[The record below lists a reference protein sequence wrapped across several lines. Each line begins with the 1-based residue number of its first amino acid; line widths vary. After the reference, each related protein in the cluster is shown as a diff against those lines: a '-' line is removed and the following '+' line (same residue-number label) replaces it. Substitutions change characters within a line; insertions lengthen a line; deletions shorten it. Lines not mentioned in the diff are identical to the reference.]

1 MFRAFTFVVLI
12 SVTILA
18 QPSTDRPLLI
28 GRVPTFI
35 DGGSIRLPNRAAYD
49 PSGTTWGIE
58 NIGVAPDFDVEIAP
72 ADVIAGRDPQLEK
85 AIEVA
90 LAEISKNPQIAPKRP
105 PFPVHPGGQKQVS
118 SLTPRPE

>member
-28 GRVPTFI
+28 GRPDVHRRRF
-35 DGGSIRLPNRAAYD
+35 DSSSESCRVRSKWHDVGN
-49 PSGTTWGIE
+49 E
-58 NIGVAPDFDVEIAP
+58 NIGVAPDFDVEITP

-85 AIEVA
+85 AIEVG

-105 PFPVHPGGQKQVS
+105 AFPVHPGGQKKVS
-118 SLTPRPE
+118 SLNFTS

>member
-35 DGGSIRLPNRAAYD
+35 DGGQIRLPNRAAYD
-49 PSGTTWGIE
+49 PSGTSWGIE
-58 NIGVAPDFDVEIAP
+58 NVGVAPDFDIEITP

-85 AIEVA
+85 AVEVA
-90 LAEISKNPQIAPKRP
+90 LAQISKTPLFVSKRP
-105 PFPVHPGGQKQVS
+105 AFPVHPGEQNKS
-118 SLTPRPE
+118 